1 MTFLGWIVF
10 LVIALI
16 CGAIGSLFVGRS
28 IGGFIV
34 LTVVGLLGA
43 LLGDW
48 LATSLGAPAVLVVVV
63 EGRSIDLLW
72 AIVGAAIIA
81 AIVAFVQSSV
91 AGRRNA

>member
-1 MTFLGWIVF
+1 MTFFGWIIY

-48 LATSLGAPAVLVVVV
+48 IARLLGAPELLVIAV
-63 EGRSIDLLW
+63 EGRTIGLLW
-72 AIVGAAIIA
+72 AIVGAALVA
-81 AIVAFVQSSV
+81 AVVAWIQNSLS
-91 AGRRNA
+91 GG